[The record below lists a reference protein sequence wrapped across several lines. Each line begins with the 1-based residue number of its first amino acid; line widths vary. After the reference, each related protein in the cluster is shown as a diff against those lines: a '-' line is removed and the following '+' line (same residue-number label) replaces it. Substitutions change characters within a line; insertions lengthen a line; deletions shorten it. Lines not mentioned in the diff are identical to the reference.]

1 MHDIE
6 HDVSDI
12 LKAMRDV
19 SNVIIEMN
27 QVKRVIRD
35 QARVMPSPTNR
46 RRDPA
51 PESRTVRTPRINVRL
66 LRDLMIRRWAQMYAD
81 WRIVGCFCLRTSAS
95 SADSSVRLSPQ
106 DLDTHLREAVLSQ
119 SPATA
124 TQPYPAPPE

>member
-81 WRIVGCFCLRTSAS
+81 GESLAVLICV
-95 SADSSVRLSPQ
+95 
-106 DLDTHLREAVLSQ
+106 HLRHLRISF
-119 SPATA
+119 S
-124 TQPYPAPPE
+124 